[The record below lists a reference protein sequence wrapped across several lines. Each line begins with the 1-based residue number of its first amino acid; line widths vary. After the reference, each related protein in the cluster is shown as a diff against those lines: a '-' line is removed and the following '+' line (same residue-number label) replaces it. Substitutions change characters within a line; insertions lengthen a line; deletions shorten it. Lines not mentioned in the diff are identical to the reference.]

1 MHVGVVNY
9 VAGREV
15 STIVISNVDMVRA
28 SCYDSGCDVTKCGLI
43 VAIYWKQRRI
53 FAVNVSG
60 ELRQP
65 FRFTGALGAGNVFG
79 FQR

>member
-9 VAGREV
+9 LAGREI
-15 STIVISNVDMVRA
+15 STIVILNVDMVRA
-28 SCYDSGCDVTKCGLI
+28 SCYDSSCDVTKCDLI

-53 FAVNVSG
+53 VAVYDSV
-60 ELRQP
+60 ELMQP
-65 FRFTGALGAGNVFG
+65 FRFTGALGAGSVFG